1 MILLDTNV
9 AVWLFQADPNL
20 ASGNRRRIENERAA
34 EGVFISGITCWE
46 ISMLVEK
53 GRLIL
58 GRDPLDWIESV
69 LAEPGVHLA
78 PVSPAIGV
86 EAGRLPA
93 GMHGDPADRIIIAT
107 ARHMGCPLLTT
118 DRKILAYASVGH
130 LEAIDARR

>member
-9 AVWLFQADPNL
+9 VVWLFQADPNL
-20 ASGNRRRIENERAA
+20 ASGNRRRIESERAA

-58 GRDPLDWIESV
+58 GRDPLDWIEAA

-78 PVSPAIGV
+78 PISPEIGV

-93 GMHGDPADRIIIAT
+93 SIHGDPADRIIIAT

-118 DRKILAYASVGH
+118 DRKILAYAAIGH
-130 LEAIDARR
+130 LEAIDARH